1 MGGGGDNKQYNL
13 NLRKAFADTP
23 DSRFESYV
31 DSRGDLANAWRM
43 IDTYQKG
50 GDMSGFAMHGNMTPE
65 EQAQYWIRKA
75 EGGRFNKADFG
86 RFHAAEDKSLLEGS
100 YPGGTEVRKGTDAYS
115 KYFPEGT
122 TRYDQFSSG
131 GSERIGN
138 TVFTTPVKSPIEEA
152 AERNIYFPMLVPE
165 YSAPQALD
173 YSAYTSMSPF
183 GGDGG
188 LLYQPGTQQYREAYP
203 VADNILSYQPPE
215 IGFPQVTY
223 SRPVVLGIMEE
234 GGEGGGGSDK
244 KKKDKKKNGD
254 PGSEEGRDSRYGGD
268 GPGVDVSKAV
278 AGLFGL
284 QDFAEW
290 GDPVFGDSGGD
301 DADAGDTSGESF
313 GGGDIHGW

>member
-1 MGGGGDNKQYNL
+1 MAGGVLDGGGGDNKQYNL

-23 DSRFESYV
+23 DSRFEAYV

-50 GDMSGFAMHGNMTPE
+50 GDMSGFAMHGDMTPE

-115 KYFPEGT
+115 EYFPEGT

-131 GSERIGN
+131 GSERIGD

-188 LLYQPGTQQYREAYP
+188 LLYQPGIQQYREAYP
-203 VADNILSYQPPE
+203 IADNILSYQPPE

-223 SRPVVLGIMEE
+223 SRPIVLGIMEE
-234 GGEGGGGSDK
+234 GGEGGGGSSK
-244 KKKDKKKNGD
+244 KKGKKKGDELTELDMRGADPDAMGMMPGEQGYGLFSGQVAAEAAMGLDPFGGIGPSVSNDLGDTYGD
-254 PGSEEGRDSRYGGD
+254 PM
-268 GPGVDVSKAV
+268 V
-278 AGLFGL
+278 
-284 QDFAEW
+284 
-290 GDPVFGDSGGD
+290 
-301 DADAGDTSGESF
+301 
-313 GGGDIHGW
+313 